1 MIDYQKILNELVEWT
16 KTAMVDAGGS
26 QAVLGISGGKDSSVT
41 AALMARVLGPSNVF
55 GVLMPNGPQADL
67 GFAEEICN
75 HLGITAVKCDIS
87 GITAAYHQI
96 LEGLMP
102 GRVSASTRI
111 NLPARVRMT
120 LLYAISQ
127 SIPSS
132 RVINTS
138 NLSEDWVGYATVYG
152 DMAGA
157 FSPLGRM
164 TTEEVIQI
172 GRLLGVPEQ
181 FLIKPP
187 ADGLTGKSD
196 EEILGISYEDI
207 NRYIRNN
214 QASLEHKQLIDGLH
228 SNSRF
233 KFLPLPT
240 FDPGLE
246 IKADDICNIYRRQ
259 EK

>member
-1 MIDYQKILNELVEWT
+1 MADYKKIFDDLIQWT
-16 KTAMVDAGGS
+16 ATAMHESGGT
-26 QAVLGISGGKDSSVT
+26 QAVIGISGGKDSSVT
-41 AALMARVLGPSNVF
+41 AALMAKVLGPTNVY
-55 GVLMPNGPQADL
+55 GILMPNGSQADL
-67 GFAEEICN
+67 NFAEEICN
-75 HLGITAVKCDIS
+75 HLGITAVQCDIS
-87 GITAAYHQI
+87 GITGAYHQI

-102 GRVSASTRI
+102 GRVSAVTTI

-164 TTEEVIQI
+164 TTEDVIQI
-172 GRLLGVPEQ
+172 GRFLGVPDK
-181 FLIKPP
+181 FLTKPP

-196 EEILGISYEDI
+196 EEILGVTYDEI
-207 NRYIRNN
+207 NRYIRTN
-214 QASLEHKQLIDGLH
+214 QASFENKQLIDDLH
-228 SNSRF
+228 ANSRF

-240 FDPGLE
+240 FDPGLD
-246 IKADDICNIYRRQ
+246 IKANDICNIYSR
-259 EK
+259 KD